1 MITVNLL
8 VATDQQLGGKSRRGP
23 VEEKSQRRKQART
36 RHSENSD
43 VQQGN
48 SDQET
53 GQGRDP
59 LGRLQ
64 GGDGSSGTAEA
75 RRDGQDSEAQAAEL
89 LEEIR
94 RRAGERNRSE
104 SERDYLKRLLDLF

>member
-1 MITVNLL
+1 MDGLRQGIRDVKR
-8 VATDQQLGGKSRRGP
+8 A
-23 VEEKSQRRKQART
+23 QRSDNT
-36 RHSENSD
+36 D

-48 SDQET
+48 GDQEPE
-53 GQGRDP
+53 QGRDP
-59 LGRLQ
+59 SARPQ
-64 GGDGSSGTAEA
+64 GGDGSSCTVEA
-75 RRDGQDSEAQAAEL
+75 RRYSQDPEAQAAKV